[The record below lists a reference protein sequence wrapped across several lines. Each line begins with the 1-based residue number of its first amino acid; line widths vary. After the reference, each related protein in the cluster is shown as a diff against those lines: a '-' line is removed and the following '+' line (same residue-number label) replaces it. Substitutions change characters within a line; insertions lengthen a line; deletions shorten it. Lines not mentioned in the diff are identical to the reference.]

1 MLSSALK
8 FQKAF
13 DRLMEEDG
21 RYSLYFFEN
30 ENGKI
35 RVGPPKEDDWS
46 KAKVFVKFLHVFYD
60 ITLKFSSS
68 LSVTSNLFFH
78 ELCSIE
84 TELTSFAKSNDSVL
98 SEMSSSMKSK
108 FDKYW
113 GKIEDVNKLL
123 IIALVLDPRYKLEYV
138 KFCFDDMFD
147 DKKTKELTC
156 DIRELLI
163 QLYECYN
170 GVENILS
177 SDQTSSTV
185 SFDVE
190 KTNENLNFRVE
201 RLKKFKQ
208 LKEKKDFG
216 DLKNEVERY
225 LIESDEYLDDEN
237 FDVLNWW
244 KVNSSKY
251 KILSQIARDIFTI
264 PVSTVASESAFSTG
278 GRILDPFRSSLTPK
292 MVEILICLQNWLQA
306 RNISLD
312 IAPSTDEMEFYE
324 ALETGKLLNC
334 FI

>member
-1 MLSSALK
+1 MNEELSALHKTDTWDLVLLPPGKSTVSSRWVYKIKTKSDGSLSFSFPFSFVFSFSISLNIFVFDLCIQKYVKLMLDTLDCISNNSNLRKTFSMHGDISKTKRGRLGKGSSDVWTK
-8 FQKAF
+8 FTKYG
-13 DRLMEEDG
+13 DRT
-21 RYSLYFFEN
+21 RCKCNYC
-30 ENGKI
+30 GK
-35 RVGPPKEDDWS
+35 DYM
-46 KAKVFVKFLHVFYD
+46 FVKFLHVFYD

-177 SDQTSSTV
+177 SDQTSSSV

-190 KTNENLNFRVE
+190 KTSTRNPEE
-201 RLKKFKQ
+201 P
-208 LKEKKDFG
+208 KD
-216 DLKNEVERY
+216 
-225 LIESDEYLDDEN
+225 
-237 FDVLNWW
+237 
-244 KVNSSKY
+244 
-251 KILSQIARDIFTI
+251 
-264 PVSTVASESAFSTG
+264 
-278 GRILDPFRSSLTPK
+278 
-292 MVEILICLQNWLQA
+292 
-306 RNISLD
+306 
-312 IAPSTDEMEFYE
+312 
-324 ALETGKLLNC
+324 
-334 FI
+334 